1 MRSLMKKLRWRY
13 LIILVIPVAIFSFRE
28 VNNGTNYFEISKN
41 LDIFASV
48 YREVNTYYVD
58 EVDAGKLMK
67 KGIDEMLN
75 SLDPYTNYIS
85 EAEAEDFRFQMTGQY
100 GGIGAQI
107 GTKGDY
113 IIV

>member
-1 MRSLMKKLRWRY
+1 MKPFFKKLRWY
-13 LIILVIPVAIFSFRE
+13 HYSILIVAFVVSSFATI
-28 VNNGTNYFEISKN
+28 NSTTNYFEISKN

-75 SLDPYTNYIS
+75 SLDPYTNFIS
-85 EAEAEDFRFQMTGQY
+85 ESE
-100 GGIGAQI
+100 I
-107 GTKGDY
+107 
-113 IIV
+113 